1 MTGPARCFV
10 DNLVH
15 NAASVSPVLCPEEA
29 PANASA
35 RLGRRGAATSTTSAM
50 PSETEVLAA
59 AGAVAEPELGRRLG
73 ECGMVRGAVVR
84 DRRVDV
90 SLALAVAGHPQG
102 ERIRHDVVSAVG
114 ALGVDEVVVDVT
126 AMNDG
131 DRARL
136 RRHLQGDKP
145 DPATVFERTR
155 IFAVASGKGG
165 VGKSSIAVN
174 LAVAMARRGRRVALM
189 DADVW
194 GFSVPRMMGIG
205 RGPVIIDGLLVPL
218 VAHGVRVMSVGLLTE
233 ESAPVIWRGPMLH
246 KMLEQ
251 FLTDVLWDQP
261 EVLVVDMP
269 PGTGDISLSL
279 SRLLPDAGVV
289 VVTTPQPAAQRVAQR
304 AAYMARQ
311 VKLRVVGVVENMSWF
326 TSNDGERHELFGAG
340 GGALLAR
347 ELDVPLLGQIALVPA
362 VREGA
367 DRGEPMVVTQPES
380 EASRTLDDVAGRL
393 LDLGPTRIRSP
404 QLRISGSGS
413 G

>member
-1 MTGPARCFV
+1 
-10 DNLVH
+10 
-15 NAASVSPVLCPEEA
+15 
-29 PANASA
+29 
-35 RLGRRGAATSTTSAM
+35 M
-50 PSETEVLAA
+50 PSEPEVLTAV
-59 AGAVAEPELGRRLG
+59 GAVVEPELGRPLA
-73 ECGMVRGAVVR
+73 ECGMVRGVVVR
-84 DRRVDV
+84 DGRVDV

-102 ERIRHDVVSAVG
+102 ERIRSDVASAVAG
-114 ALGVDEVVVDVT
+114 LGVEEVVVDLT
-126 AMNDG
+126 AMNDR
-131 DRARL
+131 DRTRL
-136 RRHLQGDKP
+136 RRHLQGERP
-145 DPATVFERTR
+145 DPASVFEHSR

-165 VGKSSIAVN
+165 VGKSSLAAN

-194 GFSVPRMMGIG
+194 GVSIPRMMGVG
-205 RGPVIIDGLLVPL
+205 RGTIIIDGLLVPL

-251 FLTDVLWDQP
+251 FVTDVFWDRP

-304 AAYMARQ
+304 AAYMARE
-311 VKLRVVGVVENMSWF
+311 VRLRVVGVVENMSWF

-340 GGALLAR
+340 GGDLLAR

-367 DRGEPMVVTQPES
+367 DRGEPIVVRHPDS
-380 EASRTLDDVAGRL
+380 EASRALDAVAGRL
-393 LDLGPTRIRSP
+393 LDLAPSRIRSP
-404 QLRISGSGS
+404 QLRISGG
-413 G
+413 